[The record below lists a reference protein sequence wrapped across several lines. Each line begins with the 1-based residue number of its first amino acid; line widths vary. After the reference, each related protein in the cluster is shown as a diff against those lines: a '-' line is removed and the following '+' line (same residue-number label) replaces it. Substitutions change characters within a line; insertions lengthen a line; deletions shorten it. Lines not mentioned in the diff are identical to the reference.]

1 MYDGNT
7 RGDIGEFQLTVS
19 READA
24 YTLALSGELD
34 IASCT
39 ELEEELDLAEMSS
52 VKLIV
57 LDLREL
63 DFIDSSGLHAIV
75 NAHRHVAGRLIV
87 VRGPSQVQRMFELC
101 ALDELLTIVDAPPS
115 GGQTDG
121 STARPHLAAEG
132 PLGPRLREVAAVG
145 TTRRAN
151 QAVIAA
157 IRELRSRRR
166 LRSIR

>member
-1 MYDGNT
+1 MYEGNT
-7 RGDIGEFQLTVS
+7 RGDIGELQLTVS

-24 YTLALSGELD
+24 YTLALCGELD

-39 ELEEELDLAEMSS
+39 ELEEELELAEMSS
-52 VKLIV
+52 AKLIV
-57 LDLREL
+57 LDLRGL

-75 NAHRHVAGRLIV
+75 DAHRRAARRLIV

-101 ALDELLTIVDAPPS
+101 ALDELLTIVDAPPI
-115 GGQTDG
+115 GRQTDG
-121 STARPHLAAEG
+121 SSARPRLDAEG
-132 PLGPRLREVAAVG
+132 PLAAVG

-151 QAVIAA
+151 QAFIAA

-166 LRSIR
+166 LRSVR

>member
-1 MYDGNT
+1 MYEGNT
-7 RGDIGEFQLTVS
+7 RGDIAELQLTVS

-24 YTLALSGELD
+24 YTLALFGELD

-39 ELEEELDLAEMSS
+39 ELEEELELAEMSS
-52 VKLIV
+52 AKLIV
-57 LDLREL
+57 LDLRGL

-75 NAHRHVAGRLIV
+75 DAHRHAAKRLIV

-115 GGQTDG
+115 AGQTDR
-121 STARPHLAAEG
+121 SSARLRLDAEG
-132 PLGPRLREVAAVG
+132 PLATVS
-145 TTRRAN
+145 TTQRAN
-151 QAVIAA
+151 QAVKAA

-166 LRSIR
+166 LRSVR